1 VVVVSGGG
9 PPAAD
14 AADGLAGADL
24 VIAADRGLDHALAL
38 GLRVDIA
45 LGDMDSVS
53 TDGLAAAVAEG
64 TRVERHPAA
73 KDQTDLELALDQA
86 LAAGAGR
93 IVVLGEDAGR
103 FDHLMAGALLL
114 AHERYAGVN
123 VEARLGANRVTVIR
137 PTHPASLEGAPGDVV
152 SLLPLHGPARG
163 VTTERLLYPLADED
177 LPAGTTR
184 GVSNEMVAESA
195 QVSLRGG
202 VLLALQPRRR

>member
-1 VVVVSGGG
+1 VVSGGG

-14 AADGLAGADL
+14 AVDGLAGADL

-53 TDGLAAAVAEG
+53 NDGLAAAVAEG

-86 LAAGAGR
+86 LAAGAER
-93 IVVLGEDAGR
+93 IVVVGEDAGR
-103 FDHLMAGALLL
+103 FDHLLAGALLL
-114 AHERYAGVN
+114 AHDRYAAVA
-123 VEARLGANRVTVIR
+123 VEARLGPNRVTVVR
-137 PTHPASLEGAPGDVV
+137 PTCPAELTGAPGDVV

-184 GVSNEMVAESA
+184 GVSNEMAA
-195 QVSLRGG
+195 DTARVSLRGG
-202 VLLALQPRRR
+202 VLLALQPRSP